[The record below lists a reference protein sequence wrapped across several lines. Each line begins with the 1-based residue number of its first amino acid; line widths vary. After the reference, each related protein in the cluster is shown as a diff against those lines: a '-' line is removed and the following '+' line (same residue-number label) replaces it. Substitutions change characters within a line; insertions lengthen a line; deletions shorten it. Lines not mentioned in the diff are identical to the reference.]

1 MLFVYNINDTINIKL
16 SLISI
21 LFELNNRRTVITGP
35 LFVANYVFTISSS
48 IKTLGWLDID
58 LSRQRLYHPNTPSPK
73 TLLFPETH
81 FWNGEIRCGRL
92 ASYPSYCLTVT
103 KYLTLYNA
111 KCGHT
116 LKSFGPRTKE
126 FNEFCYFIS

>member
-73 TLLFPETH
+73 PYYF
-81 FWNGEIRCGRL
+81 
-92 ASYPSYCLTVT
+92 
-103 KYLTLYNA
+103 
-111 KCGHT
+111 
-116 LKSFGPRTKE
+116 LKLIFGTGKFVVDALHP
-126 FNEFCYFIS
+126 ILVIV